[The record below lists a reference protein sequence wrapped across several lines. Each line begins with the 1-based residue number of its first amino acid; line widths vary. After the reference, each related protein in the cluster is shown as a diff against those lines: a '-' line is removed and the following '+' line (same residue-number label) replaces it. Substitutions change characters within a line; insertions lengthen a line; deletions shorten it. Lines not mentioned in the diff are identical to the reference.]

1 VRARLWTLG
10 SLILTTACGPAA
22 DTKPVVAPLAPPVAH
37 REAPPV
43 TPDAPFRAIAPVADG
58 KLTFKPP
65 TFRKTALRN
74 GIPVYYAPKPDVP
87 LVTIH
92 LVARGGADELG
103 TTSGLGSMLGAM
115 LEQGTKKLSAI
126 AISDKLEELGAQ
138 HSSYVGWSSSGL
150 AITVP
155 KEKVPA
161 ALELLADLALQSTF
175 PDAELE
181 RLRSRRLAALA
192 AEQSNPAAAFGN
204 VSNASV
210 FGRAH
215 PYGAPLGGLE
225 KDVKAIKR
233 TDLVRAY
240 KQLFAKGRLAIAVAG
255 DVEDGSM
262 QPLLEQAFGKLTGGK
277 TAPKP
282 PADPALPKHAIA
294 LVDKA
299 GPQAQI
305 GVVGIGVPATSKDR
319 IALSIMNTILG
330 GPFSSRVNMNLREK
344 HAYTYGARS
353 DYAQRAGSGPFT
365 VRAAVVAD
373 KTVPALKEL
382 LSEVARMRSTDVTP
396 AELSA
401 AKDYSILTLPARFE
415 TTDDLARAATEL
427 HVYDWPLDEYATR
440 AARYEAVT
448 VADVRRV
455 AETFLDPKRWRV
467 VIVGDGKLSPELGA
481 LEQGPIEGFDAFGAV
496 LAPGAAKPN

>member
-1 VRARLWTLG
+1 MRARLWTLG
-10 SLILTTACGPAA
+10 SLLFSLACGPAA
-22 DTKPVVAPLAPPVAH
+22 DPLPVVAPIAPPIAH
-37 REAPPV
+37 REAPRV
-43 TPDAPFRAIAPVADG
+43 TPDAPFRAQAPAADG
-58 KLTFKPP
+58 KLAFKPP

-87 LVTIH
+87 LVSVH

-103 TTSGLGSMLGAM
+103 ARSGLGSMLGAM
-115 LEQGTKKLSAI
+115 LEQGTKDLSAI
-126 AISDKLEELGAQ
+126 AISDKFEELGAQ

-150 AITVP
+150 SVTVP
-155 KEKVPA
+155 KGQLPA
-161 ALELLADLALQSTF
+161 ALELLAQLALDSTF
-175 PDAELE
+175 PEAELE

-204 VSNASV
+204 VSSASV
-210 FGRAH
+210 FGKGH
-215 PYGAPLGGLE
+215 PYGSPLGGLE
-225 KDVKAIKR
+225 KDVKAITR
-233 TDLVRAY
+233 AELQRAY
-240 KQLFAKGRLAIAVAG
+240 KQIFAKGRLAVAVAG
-255 DVEDGSM
+255 DVDEGGM
-262 QPLLEQAFGKLTGGK
+262 QPLLERAFGKLTGGK
-277 TAPKP
+277 SAPKA
-282 PADPALPKHAIA
+282 PADPQLPKHAIA
-294 LVDKA
+294 MVDKA

-305 GVVGIGVPATSKDR
+305 GVVGLGVPATSKDR
-319 IALSIMNTILG
+319 IVLSLLNTILG

-382 LSEVARMRSTDVTP
+382 LSEVARMRTTDVTP
-396 AELSA
+396 EELRT

-467 VIVGDGKLSPELGA
+467 VIVGDGKLAPELAG
-481 LEQGPIEGFDAFGAV
+481 LEQGAVESYDAYGA
-496 LAPGAAKPN
+496 LLPPGTAKPN